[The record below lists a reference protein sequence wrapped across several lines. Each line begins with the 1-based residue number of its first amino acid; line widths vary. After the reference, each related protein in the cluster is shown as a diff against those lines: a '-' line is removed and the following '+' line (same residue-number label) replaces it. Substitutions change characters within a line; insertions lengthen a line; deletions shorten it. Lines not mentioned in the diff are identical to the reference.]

1 VIIQK
6 IFSCLAVFLFGKQR
20 VPFSVVYFTRP
31 SFFYRAIAVVLC
43 TMLVFGCSLPGLN
56 ISLPV
61 SSIGVDTPIIL
72 VDASG
77 FPPTP
82 TPFQPIP
89 PTPIY
94 FPTEFPVLPTP
105 LSLELVLSP
114 TPDTIQDGLRTWEDY
129 PGPTQWPDI
138 DIPAPV
144 GILPQPEGQVNILL
158 LGSDLRP
165 GRSGYRTDTILLLT
179 LNPKQGTASLTSFPR
194 DLYVYIPGWTIQRL
208 NAAQAHGGFNTTV
221 LTFEYNF
228 GVHPDH
234 YILIDMGAFPNV
246 IDSLGG
252 VDVSVG
258 QTLTDHRDSYG
269 DYTVFAGVVHMDGET
284 ALWYVRSRAST
295 NDFDR
300 SRRQQEVLQA
310 CYDKLISLDGISRA
324 PELYNLF
331 IQSVSTDMTFDQM
344 AEFLPLA
351 VQLRDPSNIHR
362 YVIGSEQVQNFTNSN
377 GAMVLLPIRDAILD
391 IVRQALNSP

>member
-1 VIIQK
+1 MMMCMMMI
-6 IFSCLAVFLFGKQR
+6 
-20 VPFSVVYFTRP
+20 
-31 SFFYRAIAVVLC
+31 
-43 TMLVFGCSLPGLN
+43 FGCTLPGLN
-56 ISLPV
+56 IVLPV
-61 SSIGVDTPIIL
+61 SSVGRDTPIIL

-89 PTPIY
+89 PTPTY
-94 FPTEFPVLPTP
+94 LPTDFLILTP
-105 LSLELVLSP
+105 PPAPELMLSP
-114 TPDTIQDGLRTWEDY
+114 TPSTIQEEIRTWEDY

-144 GILPQPEGQVNILL
+144 GILSQPAGQVNILL

-179 LNPKQGTASLTSFPR
+179 LNPSQGTASLTSFPR

-208 NAAQAHGGFNTTV
+208 NAAQAHGGFNMTA

-228 GVHPDH
+228 GVRPDH
-234 YILIDMGAFPNV
+234 YILIDMSAFPNV
-246 IDSLGG
+246 IDNLGG

-269 DYTVFAGVVHMDGET
+269 DYTVYAGVVHMDGET

-300 SRRQQEVLQA
+300 SRRHQEVLQA
-310 CYDKLISLDGISRA
+310 CYDKLLSLDGISRA
-324 PELYNLF
+324 PDLFNLYN
-331 IQSVSTDMTFDQM
+331 QSVSTDMTFDQM

-351 VQLRDPSNIHR
+351 AELRDSSRLHR
-362 YVIGSEQVQNFTNSN
+362 YAIGSGEVQNFTNTN
-377 GAMVLLPIRDAILD
+377 GAQVLLPIRDAILG
-391 IVRQALNSP
+391 IIRQALNSP